1 MNLLNLFKRKKSESS
16 NSEDCNL
23 SDMLIKLQLLQVKY
37 CGKYHIGISTQ
48 CNECKICYISV
59 SINVFEDTVIIAS
72 KYYSFGDASNEVNI
86 KEYRDMVKYLE
97 RYLS

>member
-1 MNLLNLFKRKKSESS
+1 MNLLNLFKRKKAESS

-48 CNECKICYISV
+48 CDECKINHIGV
-59 SINVFEDTVIIAS
+59 SIHVFEGIVITAS
-72 KYYSFGDASNEVNI
+72 KYYSFGTASNEINI
-86 KEYRDMVKYLE
+86 KEYRDMVRYLE

>member
-1 MNLLNLFKRKKSESS
+1 MNLLNLFKRKKAESS

-37 CGKYHIGISTQ
+37 CGKCNIGINTQ
-48 CNECKICYISV
+48 CYEYKLNYISV
-59 SINVFEDTVIIAS
+59 SIHVFEDTVIIAS
-72 KYYSFGDASNEVNI
+72 KYYSFGTASNEINI
-86 KEYRDMVKYLE
+86 KEYRDMARYLE